1 MPLNTTDAVDGETP
15 ASRATSEMVARRVL
29 TVRAYRATMR
39 APNRFDTLSGMPP
52 SLTRS
57 QLVRWHIAICAIFL
71 ASGLSIAT
79 WASRVP
85 AIRQSLGIE
94 NSGVGLLLLGMG
106 VASIIGLSIAPVVMA
121 RIGVRRGMLAA
132 LFCVGIGVAV
142 IGVGSDVLQLFG
154 VALIGLAV
162 FGFGNGAVDVM
173 MNVEGAALEKAT
185 GRTIMP
191 LLHAFFSFGTVI
203 GAGLGFV
210 AVSLQIA
217 VVAHCLAIA
226 LVVVA
231 VALLAIANVP
241 TRDIEMDATTPG
253 ERAHWRERLHTSM
266 AAWREPRTYTLGVIM
281 LGMAFAEGSANDWL
295 PSAVVFGH
303 GAPEEAG
310 PAVLA
315 VFSVAMTAGRI
326 VGGPVVDRFGRVLV
340 LRILAGTAAA
350 GLLLFI
356 LAPFGPLVFIGAAL
370 WGLGA
375 SLGFPIG
382 MSAAADDP
390 AKAASRVAAA
400 ATIGYVAFLC
410 GPPILGWI
418 GDHIGLLPTLLIVV
432 VLIVASGLFSGAAKP
447 LAVADRTAEPV
458 RRD

>member
-1 MPLNTTDAVDGETP
+1 MDPV
-15 ASRATSEMVARRVL
+15 
-29 TVRAYRATMR
+29 
-39 APNRFDTLSGMPP
+39 
-52 SLTRS
+52 LTRS
-57 QLVRWHIAICAIFL
+57 RLVRWYVAICAIFL
-71 ASGLSIAT
+71 ASGLSIST

-85 AIRQSLGIE
+85 AIRESLGIE

-106 VASIIGLSIAPVVMA
+106 VASILGLSIAPAVMA
-121 RIGVRRGMLAA
+121 RLGARRGMFAA
-132 LFCVGIGVAV
+132 LISVAV
-142 IGVGSDVLQLFG
+142 GVMIIGFGSDGVSLFG
-154 VALIGLAV
+154 VVLVGLV
-162 FGFGNGAVDVM
+162 LFGFGNGAVDVM

-185 GRTIMP
+185 GRTVMP

-203 GAGLGFV
+203 GAGIGFLAVRGDV
-210 AVSLQIA
+210 AVVTHGVIMGVVIA
-217 VVAHCLAIA
+217 VVALA
-226 LVVVA
+226 
-231 VALLAIANVP
+231 AIANVP
-241 TRDIEMDATTPG
+241 AREVALDAPAA
-253 ERAHWRERLHTSM
+253 EQRAHWRERLHTSL

-315 VFSVAMTAGRI
+315 VFSIAMTLGRL
-326 VGGPVVDRFGRVLV
+326 VGGPVVDRFGRVWV
-340 LRILAGTAAA
+340 LRVLAVTAAA

-356 LAPFGPLVFIGAAL
+356 VAPFGPLVYVGAAL

-418 GDHIGLLPTLLIVV
+418 GDRIGLLNTLLIVV
-432 VLIVASGLFSGAAKP
+432 GLIVASGLFSGAAKP
-447 LAVADRTAEPV
+447 LVVADDAEAEPT
-458 RRD
+458 RRA